1 MAAQGKDAKL
11 GIIAGNG
18 TMPMTV
24 AQAAVAAGRPVY
36 AVAIQG
42 AARQGI
48 EEYPHTWVNFG
59 EIGRVLKLL
68 KREGCED
75 IVIIGGVQRPK
86 LDELRFDFGALRNL
100 PAILRCLVGGDN
112 SILSGVVEFFEKKG
126 FRVIGAHDIA
136 PELLAAAGPLGRH
149 RPSRRDQTD
158 IDIGIQ
164 VIQALGALDVGQAA
178 VVAREHVLAVEAIE
192 GTDALLERC
201 GQLTHRTGGRR
212 GARAGVLVKCAKPGQ
227 ERRVDL
233 PAIGPETVRRAAEAG
248 LTGIALAAGE
258 VLVAERSDVISQADR
273 DGLFVVGV
281 EVSAEVQ

>member
-1 MAAQGKDAKL
+1 MAAQGKDAKI

-68 KREGCED
+68 KREGCDD

-136 PELLAAAGPLGRH
+136 PELLAAAGPLGKY
-149 RPSRRDQTD
+149 RPSRRDQAD

-248 LTGIALAAGE
+248 LTGIALAAGD
-258 VLVAERSDVISQADR
+258 VLVAERADVISQADR